1 MHGSTRGYGTP
12 RRAPASIAAAAPLAA
27 ELARPGLSPLRRW
40 LLLARRNPLG
50 LLGLVVVI
58 VMVLTAAFAPL
69 IAPYDPL
76 AQDYELLQRPTAS
89 HLFGTDAFGRDVFS
103 RVVYGARISV
113 GISFPVVIVSTLVGT
128 ILGIIAGYYQRW
140 PDYLLQRTGELAGAF
155 PGLILLLIILAVLG
169 PSIRT
174 LVVAFSVGA
183 VLPHSSRVIRGA
195 VISLKYNQY
204 VDAARALG
212 ASDTRIILLHILPN
226 VAPVAI
232 VMASLGLGGMILGLS
247 ALGFLGLGVPPPN
260 PDWGGDL
267 SGQAR
272 VYFRAAPWL
281 AIFPGLAISVTVLA
295 FNLLGDSLRDILDP
309 RLRGRGTASV

>member
-1 MHGSTRGYGTP
+1 
-12 RRAPASIAAAAPLAA
+12 
-27 ELARPGLSPLRRW
+27 
-40 LLLARRNPLG
+40 
-50 LLGLVVVI
+50 
-58 VMVLTAAFAPL
+58 MVLTAVFAPL

-103 RVVYGARISV
+103 RVVYGARVSV
-113 GISFPVVIVSTLVGT
+113 GISFPVVILSSLVGT

-140 PDYLLQRTGELAGAF
+140 PDYLLQRTGEFAGAF
-155 PGLILLLIILAVLG
+155 PGLVLLLIIIAVMG

-212 ASDTRIILLHILPN
+212 ASNARIILLHILPN

-232 VMASLGLGGMILGLS
+232 VMATLGLGGMILGLS

-272 VYFRAAPWL
+272 VYFREAPWL
-281 AIFPGLAISVTVLA
+281 ATFPGLAISVTVLA

-309 RLRGRGTASV
+309 RLRGTR